1 MAGRKEPVKTLT
13 IDGKAIHIRAFERSD
28 VVAVGQFA
36 AQLPTHDL
44 LFLSRDI
51 QHARVIEAWQQA
63 IADGEIDSL
72 IAVDND
78 AVVATSAI
86 VRDPLSWSPH
96 VAEIRLLVAPS
107 LRGHGLGRVL
117 LEQSVRIASERGA
130 IKLTARMTP
139 DQRGSITLF
148 EETGFRGEAMLRD
161 HVRDRDG
168 NVFDLAILSLDL
180 RRAGDL
186 QASWGLDA
194 PN

>member
-1 MAGRKEPVKTLT
+1 VKTLT
-13 IDGKAIHIRAFERSD
+13 IDGRTIHIRGFERGD

-36 AQLPTHDL
+36 ATLPPHDL

-63 IADGEIDSL
+63 IVDGEIDSL
-72 IAVDND
+72 VAVDGD
-78 AVVATSAI
+78 TVVATSAI
-86 VRDPLSWSPH
+86 VRDPLSWSSH

-107 LRGHGLGRVL
+107 MRGHGLGRL
-117 LEQSVRIASERGA
+117 LLGESIRIAGERGA
-130 IKLTARMTP
+130 IKLIARMTP

-168 NVFDLAILSLDL
+168 KTFDLAILSLDL
-180 RRAGDL
+180 RRADGVH
-186 QASWGLDA
+186 ASWGLDA
-194 PN
+194 EK

>member
-1 MAGRKEPVKTLT
+1 
-13 IDGKAIHIRAFERSD
+13 
-28 VVAVGQFA
+28 
-36 AQLPTHDL
+36 
-44 LFLSRDI
+44 
-51 QHARVIEAWQQA
+51 
-63 IADGEIDSL
+63 
-72 IAVDND
+72 
-78 AVVATSAI
+78 
-86 VRDPLSWSPH
+86 
-96 VAEIRLLVAPS
+96 
-107 LRGHGLGRVL
+107 
-117 LEQSVRIASERGA
+117 
-130 IKLTARMTP
+130 LTARMTP

>member
-1 MAGRKEPVKTLT
+1 MKTLS
-13 IDGKAIHIRAFERSD
+13 IDGKTIAIRAFERSD
-28 VVAVGQFA
+28 VVAVGAFA
-36 AQLPTHDL
+36 AALPAHDL

-72 IAVDND
+72 VAVSGDK
-78 AVVATSAI
+78 VVATSAI

-96 VAEIRLLVAPS
+96 VAEIRLLVAPDM
-107 LRGHGLGRVL
+107 RGHGLGRVL
-117 LEQSVRIASERGA
+117 LEQSIRIAGERGA
-130 IKLTARMTP
+130 IKLIARMTP

-148 EETGFRGEAMLRD
+148 EESGFRGEAMLRD
-161 HVRDRDG
+161 HVCDREG

-180 RRAGDL
+180 RRVGNL

-194 PN
+194 PR

>member
-1 MAGRKEPVKTLT
+1 VKTLT
-13 IDGKAIHIRAFERSD
+13 IDGKTIGIRTFERGD

-36 AQLPTHDL
+36 AALPAHDL
-44 LFLSRDI
+44 LFLSRDL

-72 IAVDND
+72 VALDGD
-78 AVVATSAI
+78 TVVATSAI

-107 LRGHGLGRVL
+107 MRGHGLGRL
-117 LEQSVRIASERGA
+117 LLVESIRIAGERGA
-130 IKLTARMTP
+130 IKLIARMTP

-161 HVRDRDG
+161 HVRDREG
-168 NVFDLAILSLDL
+168 KVFDLAIFALDL
-180 RRAGDL
+180 RRANGIN
-186 QASWGLDA
+186 ASWGLDA
-194 PN
+194 EK

>member
-1 MAGRKEPVKTLT
+1 VKTLS
-13 IDGKAIHIRAFERSD
+13 IDGRTIAIRAFERGD
-28 VVAVGQFA
+28 GVAVGAFA
-36 AQLPTHDL
+36 AALPAHDL

-72 IAVDND
+72 VAVDGD

-96 VAEIRLLVAPS
+96 VAEIRLLVTPRM
-107 LRGHGLGRVL
+107 RGHGLGRVL
-117 LEQSVRIASERGA
+117 LEQSIRIAGERGA
-130 IKLTARMTP
+130 IKLIARMTP

-168 NVFDLAILSLDL
+168 NVFDLAILSLDM
-180 RRAGDL
+180 RRASSL
-186 QASWGLDA
+186 HASWGLDA
-194 PN
+194 PR

>member
-1 MAGRKEPVKTLT
+1 MKTLS
-13 IDGKAIHIRAFERSD
+13 IDGKNIAIRAFERGD
-28 VVAVGQFA
+28 VVAVGAFA
-36 AQLPTHDL
+36 AALPAHDL

-72 IAVDND
+72 VAVLDD
-78 AVVATSAI
+78 RVVATSAI

-96 VAEIRLLVAPS
+96 VAEIRLLVAPDM
-107 LRGHGLGRVL
+107 RGHGLGRML
-117 LEQSVRIASERGA
+117 LEQSIRIAGERGA
-130 IKLTARMTP
+130 IKLIARMTP
-139 DQRGSITLF
+139 DQSGSITLF

-180 RRAGDL
+180 RRAGNL
-186 QASWGLDA
+186 QASWGVDA
-194 PN
+194 AH

>member
-1 MAGRKEPVKTLT
+1 MVGREKPVKTLT
-13 IDGKAIHIRAFERSD
+13 IDGRTIEIRAFERGD
-28 VVAVGQFA
+28 VVAVGTFA
-36 AQLPTHDL
+36 AALPAHDL

-72 IAVDND
+72 IAVDGD
-78 AVVATSAI
+78 DVAATSAI

-96 VAEIRLLVAPS
+96 VAEIRLLVAPVM
-107 LRGHGLGRVL
+107 RGHGLGRLL
-117 LEQSVRIASERGA
+117 LEQSIRIASERGA
-130 IKLTARMTP
+130 IKLIARMTP

-148 EETGFRGEAMLRD
+148 EEAGFRGEAMLRD

-180 RRAGDL
+180 RRASSL

-194 PN
+194 E